1 MDEQVRRH
9 LRGIDLTL
17 RTAALGGLLLLA
29 VWALRDILLL
39 VFAAVLMACVLRGAS
54 AAVHRRSGL
63 PYGWSLLVVVLVIAL
78 TLGALLWWRG
88 AAIGEQ
94 AAQITQR
101 LTMQAQ
107 QLWHQLESTAW
118 GSLVAE
124 RLSGAARSTGNFLT
138 GYVPSVASSALGI
151 GGSFVVVVAT
161 GLFLAATPELYL
173 SGGLRLLPIGWR
185 PRGRDVAVEIAKTLR
200 LWFFGQ
206 FIDMVIVTTLVGAGL
221 FLLDVQ
227 LALTL
232 ALFAGLLNFVP
243 YVGALAGAAPAIL
256 VALSQSPE
264 KALWVTL
271 LFFGVQMLEG
281 NVVAPVVQKRTI
293 ALPPAL
299 TILSQTILGT
309 LLGALGLVLATPL
322 MAALLTAVRM
332 IYVEGVLEREH
343 DGAPSP
349 DEDRK

>member
-1 MDEQVRRH
+1 
-9 LRGIDLTL
+9 
-17 RTAALGGLLLLA
+17 
-29 VWALRDILLL
+29 
-39 VFAAVLMACVLRGAS
+39 
-54 AAVHRRSGL
+54 
-63 PYGWSLLVVVLVIAL
+63 
-78 TLGALLWWRG
+78 
-88 AAIGEQ
+88 
-94 AAQITQR
+94 
-101 LTMQAQ
+101 MQAQ
-107 QLWHQLESTAW
+107 QLWHQLDSTAW

-124 RLSGAARSTGNFLT
+124 RLSGAARSTGNVLT

-243 YVGALAGAAPAIL
+243 MSAH
-256 VALSQSPE
+256 SPGQFRRSWWRFPSRPRRRSGSLCYFSACRCS
-264 KALWVTL
+264 KAT
-271 LFFGVQMLEG
+271 
-281 NVVAPVVQKRTI
+281 
-293 ALPPAL
+293 
-299 TILSQTILGT
+299 S
-309 LLGALGLVLATPL
+309 
-322 MAALLTAVRM
+322 
-332 IYVEGVLEREH
+332 
-343 DGAPSP
+343 
-349 DEDRK
+349 